1 MKALRTAREAAL
13 QVLFQQSFQQG
24 STGEELFNS
33 FVDNFSFDNETRDYA
48 LFLVQSVIDNEAA
61 LNSKIEEHS
70 QNWKL
75 DRIAMIDKILLQL
88 AIFELCF
95 SEDTPTPPKICM
107 TDILD
112 LSKKYS
118 SSESKSFINGIL
130 DQIYHQEVASSK

>member
-24 STGEELFNS
+24 STAEELFNA
-33 FVDNFSFDNETRDYA
+33 FADNFSFDGDTRDYA
-48 LFLVQSVIDNEAA
+48 LYLVQGVIDNEST
-61 LNSKIEEHS
+61 LNTKIEEFS
-70 QNWKL
+70 ENWKL
-75 DRIAMIDKILLQL
+75 DRIAMIDKILLQM
-88 AIFELCF
+88 AIFELCI
-95 SEDTPTPPKICM
+95 SKETPTPPKICM

-130 DQIYHQEVASSK
+130 DRVYHQEIS